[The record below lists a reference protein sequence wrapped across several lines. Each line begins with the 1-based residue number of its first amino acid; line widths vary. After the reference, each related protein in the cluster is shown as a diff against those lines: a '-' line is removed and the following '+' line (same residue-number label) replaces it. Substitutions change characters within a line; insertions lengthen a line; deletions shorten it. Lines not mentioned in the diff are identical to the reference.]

1 MGDSLGIPPNCL
13 FCSNPIPTNKYRQTG
28 DTSYSLNKE
37 LYLKFYIMKRDL
49 DIRVVIIEDDETIR
63 EGYAFLIGTT
73 AGYKIV
79 ATYSSCED
87 AFKKIVQDDPD
98 VLLLDVELPGI
109 TGIEALP
116 KLKRLIPDTHI
127 LILTVYEQEM
137 LIFRALGNGA
147 AGYLT
152 KNTPPE
158 KIVAAIHEVMDGGGP
173 MSAHIARMV
182 ISSFKRNETTPLTR
196 RETEISRKRIA
207 DELYI
212 DLETVKSHI
221 KNIYHKLDVHS
232 KADAI
237 KAAKDNKFI

>member
-1 MGDSLGIPPNCL
+1 MN
-13 FCSNPIPTNKYRQTG
+13 
-28 DTSYSLNKE
+28 
-37 LYLKFYIMKRDL
+37 RDL
-49 DIRVVIIEDDETIR
+49 DIRVAIIEDDETIR
-63 EGYAFLIGTT
+63 EGYSFLIGNTN
-73 AGYKIV
+73 GYKI
-79 ATYSSCED
+79 AGAYSSYEE
-87 AFKKIVQDDPD
+87 AARKIHANDPD
-98 VLLLDVELPGI
+98 VLLLDVELPGLN
-109 TGIEALP
+109 GIEALP
-116 KLKRLIPDTHI
+116 KLKKLLPNTHI

-158 KIVAAIHEVMDGGGP
+158 KIVAAIKEVMDGGGP

-182 ISSFKRNETTPLTR
+182 ISSFKRNESTPLTR
-196 RETEISRKRIA
+196 RETEILEQIATGKSRKRIA
-207 DELYI
+207 EELFI

-221 KNIYHKLDVHS
+221 KNIYFKLDVHS

>member
-1 MGDSLGIPPNCL
+1 
-13 FCSNPIPTNKYRQTG
+13 
-28 DTSYSLNKE
+28 
-37 LYLKFYIMKRDL
+37 MKRDL
-49 DIRVVIIEDDETIR
+49 DIHVAIIEDDETIR
-63 EGYAFLIGTT
+63 EGYAFLIGNTS
-73 AGYKIV
+73 GYKICG
-79 ATYSSCED
+79 TYASFEEASR
-87 AFKKIVQDDPD
+87 KIVHDNPD
-98 VLLLDVELPGI
+98 VILLDVELPGLN
-109 TGIEALP
+109 GVEALP
-116 KLKRLIPDTHI
+116 KLKKLVPDAHI

-158 KIVAAIHEVMDGGGP
+158 KIVAAIYEVMEGGGP

-182 ISSFKRNETTPLTR
+182 ISSFKRNEATPLTR
-196 RETEISRKRIA
+196 RETEILEQIATGKSRKRIA
-207 DELYI
+207 EELFI

-237 KAAKDNKFI
+237 KAARDNKFI